1 MSAQLKRWIKTA
13 AIAVGV
19 MFLLLAAIAAY
30 LVATFDANQHKGTL
44 VDWMREHKQRT
55 LAIDGPVS
63 LSVFPRLE
71 VTLRQVS
78 LSEHQ
83 STDQFLR
90 LEEAALAVEVLPLLR
105 KQLVIDRVQARG
117 LLLRYTRDAQGRRNI
132 DDLLQPSDT
141 APSDAEPD
149 ASKPVQFDVNAIEL
163 SDLRVS
169 VQDVPAKL
177 QGDVHLR
184 SLTTGRL
191 ADGVESPVSIDAGF
205 DLAQPAVR
213 GDLTGKTRLR
223 LAMNDG
229 SVALSGMQLGY
240 KGHALGVESMD
251 AGIEGNLAYDGG
263 AGAVRAEDLKLRVAA
278 MLGALKLEP
287 STVSLQR
294 FSYEP
299 QRRALAIEQLA
310 LALKAVRDKQ
320 PIEASLQWPQ
330 LQAEGSSLKG
340 SGLQGRVALGGAQ
353 PWAAEFRS
361 AAPSGSFDEVRI
373 PGFDATLSS
382 TGARKLS
389 GALRADLLLQI
400 AKAAIG
406 LEKLDLQAQVQDPA
420 LKPLQVAVKGKA
432 QASAQAAQWQLSG
445 ALNNNAFDTQGSAAF
460 AGTVP
465 SLKVQGQFAKLDLN
479 TVLAEPAAAP
489 AGGAPTAGGS
499 GGTAAGVEP
508 PIDFSP
514 LRALQG
520 TLSLKAGS
528 LIYRTYRLD
537 DARIEASL
545 DSGMLRVPT
554 LAGRIWSGSI
564 DANAFADARAQRV
577 MLKGVA
583 NNIDIHAALQDVA
596 QKDVLEGR
604 GRVSFDLESAGKT
617 VGEMKSR
624 LGGQAAVQLRDGAIK
639 GVNLARTL
647 REAKAALTM
656 QQDAVQ
662 KARQTE
668 KTDFSELNASFQIA
682 DGVARNKDLDVKSP
696 FLRLGGDGAI
706 DIGRSRIDYT
716 ARAVVANT
724 SKGQGGDELAALRGL
739 TVPVKLTGP
748 LDAIDWRIQWSAVAV
763 GAAENTVKNKLE
775 EKLKKELGLDK
786 RAAPPAEGASAPEAP
801 AQKPRDRLKDKLKDL
816 LK

>member
-1 MSAQLKRWIKTA
+1 MSAQPRRWIKTT
-13 AIAVGV
+13 AIVVGV
-19 MFLLLAAIAAY
+19 VFLLLAAIATY
-30 LVATFDANQHKGTL
+30 LIATFDANRHKGAL

-55 LAIDGPVS
+55 LSIDGPVS

-71 VTLRQVS
+71 VTLRQVT

-83 STDQFLR
+83 STSQFMR
-90 LEEAALAVEVLPLLR
+90 LDEAALAVEVLPLLR
-105 KQLVIDRVQARG
+105 KQLVIDRVHARG
-117 LLLRYTRDAQGRRNI
+117 LQLRYTRDAQGRRNI
-132 DDLLQPSDT
+132 DDLLQPSD
-141 APSDAEPD
+141 AGQGGAAGE
-149 ASKPVQFDVNAIEL
+149 SKPLQFDVNAIEL
-163 SDLRVS
+163 SDLRVA

-191 ADGVESPVSIDAGF
+191 ADGVESPVSIDARF
-205 DLAQPAVR
+205 DLVQPALR
-213 GDLTGKTRLR
+213 GDLAGNTRVR
-223 LAMNDG
+223 LALESG
-229 SVALSGMQLGY
+229 SVALNDMQLGY
-240 KGHALGVESMD
+240 KGHALGVEAID
-251 AGIEGNLAYDGG
+251 ATVEGHLAYDGA
-263 AGAVRAEDLKLRVAA
+263 AGAVRAEDLRLKAAA

-299 QRRALAIEQLA
+299 RRRVLAIDQLA

-320 PIEASLQWPQ
+320 PIEATLQWPQ
-330 LQAEGSSLKG
+330 LQAEGSALKG

-373 PGFDATLSS
+373 PGFEATLSS
-382 TGARKLS
+382 TGARKVS
-389 GALRADLLLQI
+389 GSLRTDLLLQI
-400 AKAAIG
+400 AKVAVG

-420 LKPLQVAVKGKA
+420 LKPLQVAVKGRA
-432 QASAQAAQWQLSG
+432 QASTQAAQWQLSG

-465 SLKVQGQFAKLDLN
+465 TVKVQGQFAKLDLN
-479 TVLAEPAAAP
+479 SVLAEPAAAP
-489 AGGAPTAGGS
+489 ASGSPQAGS
-499 GGTAAGVEP
+499 AAGAEA

-514 LRALQG
+514 LRSLQG

-528 LIYRTYRLD
+528 LIYRTYQLD
-537 DARIEASL
+537 GARIEASL
-545 DSGMLRVPT
+545 DGGMLRVPT

-564 DANAFADARAQRV
+564 EANAFADARAQRV
-577 MLKGVA
+577 MLKGAA

-604 GRVSFDLESAGKT
+604 GRVTFDLESAGKT
-617 VGEMKSR
+617 VSEMKSR

-639 GVNLARTL
+639 GVNLARAL

-668 KTDFSELNASFQIA
+668 KTDFSELNASFQIT

-786 RAAPPAEGASAPEAP
+786 RAAPPATGASEPEAP
-801 AQKPRDRLKDKLKDL
+801 APKPRDRLKDKLKDL